1 MEEETVEYN
10 EELAE
15 LNLQENT
22 FPEPNEAEGKG
33 EVKETDEFYTSK
45 KDGEE

>member
-15 LNLQENT
+15 LNLKENT
-22 FPEPNEAEGKG
+22 FAEVDEKDGIG
-33 EVKETDEFYTSK
+33 EIKETDEFYSEK
-45 KDGEE
+45 KEES

>member
-22 FPEPNEAEGKG
+22 FVEVDEKDGIG
-33 EVKETDEFYTSK
+33 EVKETDEFYTDK
-45 KDGEE
+45 EES